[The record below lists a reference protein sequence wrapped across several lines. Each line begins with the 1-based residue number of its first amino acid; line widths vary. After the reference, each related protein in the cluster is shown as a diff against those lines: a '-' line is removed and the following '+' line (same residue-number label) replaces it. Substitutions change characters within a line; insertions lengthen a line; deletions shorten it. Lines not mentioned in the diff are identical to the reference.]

1 MHIRTHTENTMGIRG
16 LTGWIQWASAKA
28 LTKPLWSSF
37 QHKRVGIDILGFL
50 YKAKAAGT
58 HPVTYIAHLIAQCRQ
73 HNIIPIPIFDGK
85 PPDEK
90 RDIIRLRNEQRLQND
105 QKRKTLSNTM
115 DSTEMTTVQ
124 RDLCTKEIQTLT
136 ASSVYITTDERDEV
150 KRLLY
155 ACGVCC
161 LNANGEAD
169 NVLAYMAKRGEL
181 YAVMTN
187 DMDLL
192 TRGVPILLVP
202 EALGLPGDTKG
213 WIAYHLDTILKES
226 GLTYQQFVEMCVLM
240 GCDYTTK
247 VKSIPYKMAYFQIKY
262 KGFHKS
268 LEAMSVKDTLP
279 YERAVD
285 ILKGYHETAE
295 SLMTEKQWLK
305 WTTGPILEPA
315 YIEELKATHL
325 QSLTKA
331 VLERLL
337 QPDILPTKP
346 PPPSPPDVRMT
357 I

>member
-1 MHIRTHTENTMGIRG
+1 MGIRG

-58 HPVTYIAHLIAQCRQ
+58 HPVTYIAHLIAQCRE
-73 HNIIPIPIFDGK
+73 HNIIPIPVFDGK

-90 RDIIRLRNEQRLQND
+90 RDIIRLRTEQRQQND
-105 QKRKTLSNTM
+105 HKRRTLSNTM
-115 DSTEMTTVQ
+115 DTSELTADQKEQ
-124 RDLCTKEIQTLT
+124 YSKEIQTLT

-155 ACGVCC
+155 ACGVRC

-181 YAVMTN
+181 HAVMTN

-202 EALGLPGDTKG
+202 EGLGVPGDTKG
-213 WIAYHLDTILKES
+213 WIAYQLDTILKES

-247 VKSIPYKMAYFQIKY
+247 VKSIPYKMAYFQLKY
-262 KGFHKS
+262 KGFYKS

-279 YERAVD
+279 YDRAVD
-285 ILKGYHETAE
+285 ILKGYNETAE
-295 SLMTEKQWLK
+295 SLMTEKQWAK
-305 WTTGPILEPA
+305 WSADPVMEPS
-315 YIEELKATHL
+315 YLEELQTTHL
-325 QSLTKA
+325 QSLSKTA
-331 VLERLL
+331 FTRLL
-337 QPDILPTKP
+337 QPDTGPTTP
-346 PPPSPPDVRMT
+346 TVLENPPDVRIT